1 MGQITFD
8 EVVVIDWYQSET
20 AATYREANDRLWN
33 ATTPALTA
41 ALEHFLDAFRSRWSS
56 RIGISSTASLS

>member
-41 ALEHFLDAFRSRWSS
+41 ALEHFLDAFRSRS
-56 RIGISSTASLS
+56 